1 MGVEYMQ
8 KYKGMKKSLVALL
21 FVYTMLYFTFQ
32 HDKVFWYLYA
42 FTILVTMAIV
52 IVSGKVQDELPTWRY
67 LLFGIG
73 YGTVVYGIIRLS
85 YWLIRHVDYR
95 LVKSVKKFLA
105 VYGPVNIWHFMLLI
119 IVIAI
124 GEELFW
130 RGYIQQQLKQ
140 WFQTKVAIIVT
151 SLLFSLAIMLGGFWL
166 GAVAAFVVSMIFGS
180 LYEWKKSMPLIIV
193 AHIVFVVLLFLVLPL
208 T

>member
-1 MGVEYMQ
+1 MGVECMQ
-8 KYKGMKKSLVALL
+8 KYKGMERSLVALL

-32 HDKVFWYLYA
+32 YDKVFWYLYA

-73 YGTVVYGIIRLS
+73 YGTVTYGIIRIG
-85 YWLIRHVDYR
+85 YWLIRHIDYS
-95 LVKSVKKFLA
+95 LVKSVKKFLV
-105 VYGPVNIWHFMLLI
+105 VYGPMNIWHFMLLI

-140 WFQTKVAIIVT
+140 WFQTKVAVVVA
-151 SLLFSLAIMLGGFWL
+151 SLLFALSIMLGGFWL
-166 GAVAAFVVSMIFGS
+166 GAIAAFIVSMIFGS

-193 AHIVFVVLLFLVLPL
+193 AHIVFVLLLFLILPI